1 MNPSITLQPAVE
13 PISTA
18 EAKEWLRID
27 PSDTSQDAVLAI
39 LIKAVRDR
47 VESRLRRS
55 LITRTYSWTA
65 DSDDVKMGTVTL
77 PYPPVQ
83 SITSFKTYDDSSG
96 SEVETVV
103 DSGDYQLVNG
113 TYLAERGDGWDVN
126 RRDKA
131 AVIVYVAGYGDAAT
145 DIPGS
150 IRMVMFEMLALRFER
165 RGDEDRD
172 GVTSREHEILQS
184 IDEYRTIAMS

>member
-1 MNPSITLQPAVE
+1 MNPLITSQPAVE
-13 PISTA
+13 PISTS

-27 PSDTSQDAVLAI
+27 ASDTSQDAVLAI

-47 VESRLRRS
+47 VESHLRRS

-65 DSDDVKMGTVTL
+65 DSDDIVRGTITL

-83 SITSFKTYDDSSG
+83 SISSFKTYDDPSG

-103 DSGDYQLVNG
+103 DPGDYQLVNS
-113 TYLAERGDGWDVN
+113 TYVAERGDGWDVN

-131 AVIVYVAGYGDAAT
+131 AVIVYVAGYGNAAT
-145 DIPGS
+145 DVPGS
-150 IRMVMFEMLALRFER
+150 IRMAMFEMLALRFER

-172 GVTSREHEILQS
+172 GVTSRENEILKS
-184 IDEYRTIAMS
+184 IDEYRTIALS

>member
-1 MNPSITLQPAVE
+1 
-13 PISTA
+13 
-18 EAKEWLRID
+18 
-27 PSDTSQDAVLAI
+27 LAI

-184 IDEYRTIAMS
+184 IDEYRTIALS

>member
-1 MNPSITLQPAVE
+1 LNPSITLQPAVE

-150 IRMVMFEMLALRFER
+150 IRMAMFEMLALRFER